1 MSHVFLLS
9 DNLLRCQVDHF
20 HTRLARLCE
29 FCVQYLTKTCMWS
42 MSICHQPNQATQI
55 YVRRKVDVLFVC
67 IFMYMSRI
75 PSQFGFRVAWVSGV
89 SGEKGKNLLS
99 PSPVGRPDTQARFR
113 AVAPQRRSA
122 LFFSRNARLL
132 TVHDY
137 NWGGVGG
144 QRRKDFT
151 AAMRRCSLCLKAQKR
166 GPII

>member
-67 IFMYMSRI
+67 IFMYLSRI
-75 PSQFGFRVAWVSGV
+75 PSQLYLAQW
-89 SGEKGKNLLS
+89 
-99 PSPVGRPDTQARFR
+99 
-113 AVAPQRRSA
+113 RRSA

-132 TVHDY
+132 TFHDY

-144 QRRKDFT
+144 QRLEDCT
-151 AAMRRCSLCLKAQKR
+151 AARRRCSLCLTL
-166 GPII
+166 PII

>member
-67 IFMYMSRI
+67 IFMYLSRI
-75 PSQFGFRVAWVSGV
+75 PSQSVFS
-89 SGEKGKNLLS
+89 
-99 PSPVGRPDTQARFR
+99 
-113 AVAPQRRSA
+113 AVAPQCIV
-122 LFFSRNARLL
+122 LFKECLL
-132 TVHDY
+132 TFHDY

-144 QRRKDFT
+144 QRLEDCT
-151 AAMRRCSLCLKAQKR
+151 AARRRCSLCLTL
-166 GPII
+166 PII

>member
-1 MSHVFLLS
+1 MRFSVQRIGSGLVFISDHTSFQLKTELSKFMSHVFLLS

-75 PSQFGFRVAWVSGV
+75 PSQFGFR
-89 SGEKGKNLLS
+89 
-99 PSPVGRPDTQARFR
+99 

-122 LFFSRNARLL
+122 FFFSRNARLL